1 MLQEDDEQVQG
12 KTEAAEDKGEVEPE
26 VPEPPE
32 APAAPVYPRV
42 VKVVRIR
49 KVDGKEVR
57 VEEVLRD
64 PEKIAEFY
72 REKERKV
79 AAGGWNKAPP
89 AAKPGVKKKVQRTG
103 LVEDEDEGLV
113 ERSKKRKTP
122 VKGGGKKG
130 GGKGGLTVQTTG
142 LKKAKGETPTPKTG
156 KGTDRVCLKCGQT
169 GHMSTNRACPL
180 YNADGADAAPRQVV
194 QLFNEAVRVE
204 GTKVAISR
212 KKQPAG
218 AGSFGGLTP
227 KVIEP
232 PKRQLSTVVSL
243 KRPRKSEEGSAD
255 TEHKPKKLKGNISF
269 VCKAEEGGKRPAEG
283 AQTTPPKKKQKVQ
296 NKKLNAL
303 LGRIMKRLGESLLA
317 SEFYNPVTDAIAP
330 GYSQI
335 IKRWGRI
342 GWFLSSLWALWRCEP
357 SRQ

>member
-1 MLQEDDEQVQG
+1 
-12 KTEAAEDKGEVEPE
+12 
-26 VPEPPE
+26 
-32 APAAPVYPRV
+32 V

-72 REKERKV
+72 REKEKEV

-89 AAKPGVKKKVQRTG
+89 APKPGVKKKVQRTG

-142 LKKAKGETPTPKTG
+142 LKKANGETPTPKTG
-156 KGTDRVCLKCGQT
+156 KRTDRVCLKCGQA

-204 GTKVAISR
+204 GTKVAISK
-212 KKQPAG
+212 KKQPA

-243 KRPRKSEEGSAD
+243 KRPRKSEEGSGD
-255 TEHKPKKLKGNISF
+255 TEHKPKKLKANISF
-269 VCKAEEGGKRPAEG
+269 VCKAEGGEKRPAEG
-283 AQTTPPKKKQKVQ
+283 AQTTPPRTTPPKKKQKVQ

-317 SEFYNPVTDAIAP
+317 SEFYNPVTDSIAP

-342 GWFLSSLWALWRCEP
+342 CRFVSFL
-357 SRQ
+357 